1 MDFSHNALG
10 HSFSALTGELAEL
23 NEALPFFREAFAMQ
37 ALAYVAK
44 SRARP
49 RQRASLSGVAPWQ
62 LRRAKGI
69 LAADLSETPSLNKV
83 AEACRLSV
91 SHFSRAFKI
100 STGLPPHQW
109 LVSARIG
116 LARTLLAASQT
127 PLVEIVGMC
136 EFADQ
141 SHFSRVFGRFV
152 GTSPGSWRRT
162 QIG

>member
-100 STGLPPHQW
+100 STGLPPQ
-109 LVSARIG
+109 
-116 LARTLLAASQT
+116 LLAASQT
-127 PLVEIVGMC
+127 PLVEIAGMC
-136 EFADQ
+136 GFADQ

-152 GTSPGSWRRT
+152 GTSPGRWRRT